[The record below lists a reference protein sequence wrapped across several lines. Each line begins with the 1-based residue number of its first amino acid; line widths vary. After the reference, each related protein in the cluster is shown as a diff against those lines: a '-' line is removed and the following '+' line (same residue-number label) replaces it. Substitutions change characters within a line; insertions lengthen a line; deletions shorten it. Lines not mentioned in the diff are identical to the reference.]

1 MASSAPPPPT
11 LRALRLS
18 LGTKLALATVF
29 VLSIVS
35 VLLYA
40 QLTGRERR
48 SLVESKHKAASMVAD
63 LFAVGLAAPLDFDDP
78 EAVDRELDDLHAN
91 PEIVCARVWTSK
103 SDKPPVERG
112 TCAGSA
118 SPIDAELGMETIF
131 DDRVEVTRRVTS
143 TTKAQVGKTLLVF
156 SLARENE
163 AFAASRR
170 GIFWL
175 SFALM
180 AATAAL
186 LIFMARRLIVLPLRA
201 LGAAT
206 SRIGR
211 GDFTSRVE
219 VGAADEIGELAKAF
233 DVMREAVA
241 DRERRLAAATENVR
255 NLFDHMRQAILA
267 FGPDGKVAGAVS
279 RQASRIFGKG
289 LERRRVRDLLYPDAD
304 DHDVDA
310 QAFDEWL
317 GMAFDVTITDWNELA
332 ALAPREVPLCR
343 DDGTIVP
350 LELEFRAV
358 VSGGGKAAKI
368 ERVMLLATDVSE
380 KRQLEQTV
388 QTQEE
393 EHARRMTAMR
403 RLIAGGGQ
411 VFVAFID
418 ASRERFARCAA
429 IVGTGPRALPTAE
442 IDELFR
448 HVHTV
453 KGEARAFDLADLE
466 AECAKLE
473 EDLDELRG
481 LARGEGF
488 ATTGSVH
495 GALTSSFTRARAALD
510 RGCDVFVAAS
520 PIGRAALDQVTVQ
533 RSDVERLEDLA
544 RGKGDD
550 LARVVDRL
558 ASRPFGESTAS
569 LVDMAPTWADKD
581 GKRVRLEVEGREVRV
596 PPQLAR
602 VLPGI
607 LTHLVRNAIA
617 HGIETPKVREDAG
630 KPATGVIRAEASDAD
645 GRLAILFEDDG
656 RGLDMDRIEERAA
669 ELGVDASEQ
678 WTDRSELVFAPGLS
692 TSASSGT
699 LSGRGVGLGAVR
711 ADVERVGYRVEV
723 KSKPG
728 KYTRVRLYPA

>member
-1 MASSAPPPPT
+1 MASP
-11 LRALRLS
+11 RFS
-18 LGTKLALATVF
+18 LGTKLALATVL
-29 VLSIVS
+29 VLAIVS
-35 VLLYA
+35 LLLYV

-48 SLVESKHKAASMVAD
+48 SLVDSKHKAASMVAD
-63 LFAVGLAAPLDFDDP
+63 LFAVSLAAPLDFDDA
-78 EAVDRELDDLHAN
+78 EAIDKELDDLRTN
-91 PEIVCARVWTSK
+91 PEIVCARVWTAK
-103 SDKPPVERG
+103 GDKPSVERG
-112 TCAGSA
+112 TCGSSA
-118 SPIDAELGMETIF
+118 APVDAELGTEKIF
-131 DDRVEVTRRVTS
+131 DDRVEVLRRVTS
-143 TTKAQVGKTLLVF
+143 ASKAPIGKTLLVF
-156 SLARENE
+156 SLARENQ
-163 AFAASRR
+163 AFSDSRR
-170 GIFWL
+170 SIFWL
-175 SFALM
+175 SFAL
-180 AATAAL
+180 AAVTAAL
-186 LIFMARRLIVLPLRA
+186 LIFMARNLIVLPLRA

-211 GDFTSRVE
+211 GDFTTRVE
-219 VGAADEIGELAKAF
+219 VGADDEIGELAKAF

-241 DRERRLAAATENVR
+241 DREHRLAAATQNLR
-255 NLFDHMRQAILA
+255 DLFDHMRQAILA
-267 FGPDGKVAGAVS
+267 FGADGKVAGAVS
-279 RQASRIFGKG
+279 RQAARIFGKG
-289 LERRRVRDLLYPDAD
+289 ELEGKSVRDLLYGGADA
-304 DHDVDA
+304 HDVDA

-317 GMAFDVTITDWNELA
+317 AMAFDVELSDWKELA
-332 ALAPREVPLCR
+332 ALAPREVPLR
-343 DDGTIVP
+343 RADGTIVP

-358 VSGGGKAAKI
+358 ASHGGKSGKI

-418 ASRERFARCAA
+418 ASRERFARCGA
-429 IVGTGPRALPTAE
+429 IVGTTPRQLPTAE

-453 KGEARAFDLADLE
+453 KGEARAFDLHELE
-466 AECAKLE
+466 TECAKLE
-473 EDLDELRG
+473 EDLDELRS
-481 LARGEGF
+481 LARGDGF

-495 GALTSSFTRARAALD
+495 GALTSSFARARAALD
-510 RGCDVFVAAS
+510 KGCDVFVAAS
-520 PIGRAALDQVTVQ
+520 PIGRAALDQITVQ

-569 LVDMAPTWADKD
+569 LVDMAPTWGDKD
-581 GKRVRLEVEGREVRV
+581 GKRVRFEVEGREVRV
-596 PPQLAR
+596 PPRLAR
-602 VLPGI
+602 VLPGV

-617 HGIETPKVREDAG
+617 HGIETPKVREESG
-630 KPATGVIRAEASDAD
+630 KPPIGVIRAEAADAD
-645 GRLAILFEDDG
+645 GRVAILFEDDG

-669 ELGVDASEQ
+669 ELGVDANEQ

-692 TSASSGT
+692 TTSSTGA

-711 ADVERVGYRVEV
+711 ADVELAGYRVEV